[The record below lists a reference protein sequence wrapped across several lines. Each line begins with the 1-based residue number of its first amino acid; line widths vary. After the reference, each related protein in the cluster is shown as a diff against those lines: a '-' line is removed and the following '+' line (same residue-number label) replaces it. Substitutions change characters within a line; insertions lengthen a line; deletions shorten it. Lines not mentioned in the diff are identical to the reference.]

1 HETDKK
7 MEKNHRALDAGRW
20 WCYNRE
26 GCESGSVPG
35 STHMGNPG
43 LIVLNYHRVG
53 DCTGSLFDHDLWS
66 ASAENFEEQVR
77 FLSLNFDLIR
87 IRDLDDLWN
96 QRRGRYVLITFDD
109 GYRDNYEWA
118 FPILNA
124 YNSPATFF
132 LTTGFLDERKVAWW
146 DEISWMVRSATST
159 SLPENSW
166 TTTALSLEPADHNQT
181 IKTLLK
187 VFKKLSGGKTGDYLN
202 FLAEKTGSGRC
213 PQEIADQVWMT
224 WDMVREM
231 HEVGMDFGGH
241 TVNHPIL
248 ANHPEEKQRFELEHC
263 KQRIESEIGQ
273 TISAFSYPVGGKD
286 CFDQRTRDCL
296 KQADYR
302 WGFSYYGGFSS
313 LGEHDQWD
321 IPRIAVESEEPATLF
336 RASVSL
342 PHVFC

>member
-1 HETDKK
+1 VSKK
-7 MEKNHRALDAGRW
+7 ELLAKACDWSGLNILGRKTPLW
-20 WCYNRE
+20 N
-26 GCESGSVPG
+26 
-35 STHMGNPG
+35 G

-53 DCTGSLFDHDLWS
+53 DCEGSLFDHDLWS
-66 ASAENFEEQVR
+66 ASAENFEQQVR

-96 QRRGRYVLITFDD
+96 RQRGRYVLITFDD
-109 GYRDNYEWA
+109 GYQDNYEWA
-118 FPILNA
+118 FPILNS

-132 LTTGFLDERKVAWW
+132 LTTGFLDERKVSWW

-159 SLPENSW
+159 SLPANPW
-166 TTTALSLEPADHNQT
+166 TKQDLSLKPADHDQS

-187 VFKKLSGGKTGDYLN
+187 VFKKLPGEKTDAYLN
-202 FLAEKTGSGRC
+202 FLAENTDSGRC
-213 PQEIADQVWMT
+213 PLEIADQVWMT

-231 HEVGMDFGGH
+231 HQAGMDFGGH

-248 ANHPEEKQRFELEHC
+248 ANHSEETQRFEIEHC

-286 CFDQRTRDCL
+286 SFDQRTRDCL
-296 KQADYR
+296 SQADYR
-302 WGFSYYGGFSS
+302 WGFSYYGGFSA
-313 LGEHDQWD
+313 LGKHDQWD

-336 RASVSL
+336 RSSLSL